1 MTKPNLST
9 LADRVEAGT
18 EPIAKLLA
26 EAFKALHPK
35 PQNIWANKA
44 RTEWTAEY
52 DAYHILSWQFS
63 HLLEARGFTDAAMLL
78 VPEGWAVEA
87 LSFWPESPE
96 DATERTAAQA
106 NCRLVG
112 TSLKRFGRKMVWGH
126 GSGDGRTEGNA
137 TERALALAAAS
148 IRAHA
153 AKEPTL

>member
-1 MTKPNLST
+1 MTKPNIST

-63 HLLEARGFTDAAMLL
+63 HLLEARGFIDAAMLL
-78 VPEGWAVEA
+78 VPETCLVVLKHLWAKDGKREWYATANTYRDNMWVDSHDA
-87 LSFWPESPE
+87 LNPS
-96 DATERTAAQA
+96 A
-106 NCRLVG
+106 
-112 TSLKRFGRKMVWGH
+112 
-126 GSGDGRTEGNA
+126 
-137 TERALALAAAS
+137 ALALAAAS

>member
-1 MTKPNLST
+1 MTKTNLST
-9 LADRVEAGT
+9 LADRVEAGA
-18 EPIAKLLA
+18 EPIAELLA
-26 EAFKALHPK
+26 EAFKALHQK

-78 VPEGWAVEA
+78 VPDTYLVVLKHLWAKDGNREWYATMNTYRDNMWVD
-87 LSFWPESPE
+87 SH
-96 DATERTAAQA
+96 DAMNPSAAA
-106 NCRLVG
+106 
-112 TSLKRFGRKMVWGH
+112 
-126 GSGDGRTEGNA
+126 
-137 TERALALAAAS
+137 ALAAAS